1 MWCLSIVPV
10 PASAPPNA
18 TPWRRDAAAK
28 GAAPPCFA
36 MGASQIA
43 KDRRTEH
50 HCNALHSTDKG
61 VLAARHEVALGY
73 RRRMIAVERLGWHG
87 KHSALMLT
95 SLALYGPERRH
106 DAQAPDFASF
116 PSSQGPWLIDA
127 RPTERPDGL
136 ERPPSRAGRRL
147 EMKRRAH
154 LGRVSPN
161 KSRMSMLRAF
171 GSCRWDSGRGHY
183 EEDNG
188 DAGYCKRGRSKPPK
202 IRVSQQARGS
212 PDVSRLNGAIDST
225 PGQATPFCDNL
236 EGGSRACDVAAMD
249 GRRSKPMPLVQ
260 GCLLAHAVFLDDPC
274 LNAHN
279 GTLDVESRPSAR
291 HVPTRPPILYG
302 SYSVD
307 GSCDREGRM
316 EDSRARR
323 ADIDDGMRS
332 LSGDDCI
339 VSRSKRLFAGPD
351 VTSGRPLFPV
361 NDPRR
366 HLHRS
371 STCPADKTN
380 STGPYSAEDD
390 AERPVTGM
398 SGRETRAVMV
408 ETGARAPVRTGGV
421 CATSSSVSSGHDHEP
436 TVEAD
441 GGPSVGTR
449 EKRPDAGPEDDRPRR
464 GHQERDEAT

>member
-1 MWCLSIVPV
+1 
-10 PASAPPNA
+10 
-18 TPWRRDAAAK
+18 
-28 GAAPPCFA
+28 
-36 MGASQIA
+36 
-43 KDRRTEH
+43 
-50 HCNALHSTDKG
+50 
-61 VLAARHEVALGY
+61 
-73 RRRMIAVERLGWHG
+73 
-87 KHSALMLT
+87 
-95 SLALYGPERRH
+95 
-106 DAQAPDFASF
+106 
-116 PSSQGPWLIDA
+116 
-127 RPTERPDGL
+127 
-136 ERPPSRAGRRL
+136 
-147 EMKRRAH
+147 
-154 LGRVSPN
+154 
-161 KSRMSMLRAF
+161 
-171 GSCRWDSGRGHY
+171 
-183 EEDNG
+183 
-188 DAGYCKRGRSKPPK
+188 
-202 IRVSQQARGS
+202 
-212 PDVSRLNGAIDST
+212 
-225 PGQATPFCDNL
+225 
-236 EGGSRACDVAAMD
+236 
-249 GRRSKPMPLVQ
+249 MPLVQ

-408 ETGARAPVRTGGV
+408 YSTVRHSHVRRPMCAGRPVLVHPSALVGCARRRRPCPRATITNRRLKPTEDQASEQGRRDPMRDRRTTAHDVATKSETRRHEHTRTMRPCLLGLQRLRCGRASAFWAP
-421 CATSSSVSSGHDHEP
+421 HL
-436 TVEAD
+436 
-441 GGPSVGTR
+441 PSNY
-449 EKRPDAGPEDDRPRR
+449 
-464 GHQERDEAT
+464 